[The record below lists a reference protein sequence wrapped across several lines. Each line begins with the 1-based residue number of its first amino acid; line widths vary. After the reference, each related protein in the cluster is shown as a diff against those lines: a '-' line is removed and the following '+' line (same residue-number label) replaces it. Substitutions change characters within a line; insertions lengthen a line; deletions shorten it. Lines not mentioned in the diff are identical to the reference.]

1 MRIIVV
7 AAVAFLGGSLFG
19 WICCAVFSANITDEK
34 WEIMMDDLP
43 EETEEVKNMNKIVIC
58 PYRTYTE
65 VRPAILKGQGD
76 VTVTG
81 FMDCLREQC
90 PAFRVEGEYSYR
102 LGETEY
108 TEHCL
113 RLEGEKK

>member
-1 MRIIVV
+1 
-7 AAVAFLGGSLFG
+7 
-19 WICCAVFSANITDEK
+19 
-34 WEIMMDDLP
+34 
-43 EETEEVKNMNKIVIC
+43 MNKIKIC
-58 PYRTYTE
+58 PYRTYAE
-65 VRPAILKGQGD
+65 IRPAILKGQGD

-90 PAFRVEGEYSYR
+90 PAFRVKGEYSYR

>member
-1 MRIIVV
+1 M
-7 AAVAFLGGSLFG
+7 S
-19 WICCAVFSANITDEK
+19 
-34 WEIMMDDLP
+34 
-43 EETEEVKNMNKIVIC
+43 KIKIC

-65 VRPAILKGQGD
+65 IRPAILNGQGD

-90 PAFRVEGEYSYR
+90 PAFHIEEEYSYR
-102 LGETEY
+102 LNGMDYNEY
-108 TEHCL
+108 CL

>member
-1 MRIIVV
+1 MNDQ
-7 AAVAFLGGSLFG
+7 
-19 WICCAVFSANITDEK
+19 CNNC
-34 WEIMMDDLP
+34 EIRKMCYLEEPKEDWTCNHYESCDDLTK
-43 EETEEVKNMNKIVIC
+43 ETEEVKDMNKIVIC

-65 VRPAILKGQGD
+65 VRPAILKGQGN

-90 PAFRVEGEYSYR
+90 PAFRVKGEYSYR

>member
-1 MRIIVV
+1 M
-7 AAVAFLGGSLFG
+7 S
-19 WICCAVFSANITDEK
+19 
-34 WEIMMDDLP
+34 
-43 EETEEVKNMNKIVIC
+43 KIEIC

-65 VRPAILKGQGD
+65 VRPAILKGHGD

-90 PAFRVEGEYSYR
+90 PAFRVKKKPRTGYR
-102 LGETEY
+102 LDGTEIS
-108 TEHCL
+108 EHCL

>member
-1 MRIIVV
+1 MISRESRERIRKWDIYHTSAHARMRH
-7 AAVAFLGGSLFG
+7 LTGE
-19 WICCAVFSANITDEK
+19 NDMN
-34 WEIMMDDLP
+34 EIKL
-43 EETEEVKNMNKIVIC
+43 C

-65 VRPAILKGQGD
+65 VRPAILKGHGD

-81 FMDCLREQC
+81 FMNCLREQC
-90 PAFRVEGEYSYR
+90 PAFRVKGEYSYR